1 MTLFESWSGTWIFY
15 AYRVPGEEDFI
26 NFHWSESNQI
36 WYAASLHHSL
46 GLFLDL
52 FQNIDFFKTYDTYWK
67 LIWYLDILRI
77 WGTWRRRFHQLP
89 LVGIEPNSVCSF
101 LTSFP
106 RTVFGF
112 FRKYWIF
119 QNLWHFLKADLG
131 LRYFTHM
138 GYLAKAIS
146 STSIGRNRT
155 KFGMQL
161 PYIIP

>member
-1 MTLFESWSGTWIFY
+1 MAWPSSSSNACY
-15 AYRVPGEEDFI
+15 ALAGEGDFT
-26 NFHWSESNQI
+26 NFQWSESNEI
-36 WYAASLHHSL
+36 WYAASIHPSL

-52 FQNIDFFKTYDTYWK
+52 FQNIDFFKTYDTFWK
-67 LIWYLDILRI
+67 LMILRI

-89 LVGIEPNSVCSF
+89 LVAIEPNLVGSF

-112 FRKYWIF
+112 IRKYWIF
-119 QNLWHFLKADLG
+119 RNLWHFLKADLG
-131 LRYFTHM
+131 LRYFTHI
-138 GYLAKAIS
+138 GYLAKKIS